1 MLQKPQAE
9 ELGKYS
15 SSSSSSSSTAGE
27 MMDDAPE
34 TQTTTS

>member
-9 ELGKYS
+9 ELGKY
-15 SSSSSSSSTAGE
+15 SSSSSSTAGE